1 MTATSEPGPAAAVH
15 GRRRLAVL
23 GSPIA
28 HSLSPALHTAA
39 YRALGL
45 DWEYTAVD
53 VAEDHLDAFLDGLT
67 PDWLGL
73 SLTMPLKHAIQP
85 RLSDIDRVGALT
97 GAVNTVR
104 FGETPAM
111 TPATP
116 AAGTP
121 TAGTPTAGTVPQR
134 TLTGY
139 NTDVPGLVRALAEA
153 GVERATHVTVLGAGA
168 TAASALTAAADL
180 GAESVEIIARTP
192 ERAAPLVDLGR
203 QLGLVVTTADLGTV
217 AATGRTSDLV
227 ISTMPGD
234 AELPLQFPPEFR
246 ARTPLFDVG
255 YAPWPTALARSWA
268 AAGGRADSGV
278 TMLLHQA
285 LVQIRIFVGND
296 PFLPLPEEDA
306 VLQAMRSAL
315 PRTSSSAPTD
325 TPPDSLPDT
334 PPGAAPGRAVEG

>member
-1 MTATSEPGPAAAVH
+1 MVEQTRPDPAVH

-53 VAEDHLDAFLDGLT
+53 VAGDQLDAFLDGLT

-85 RLSDIDRVGALT
+85 RLSDIDRVGTLT

-104 FGETPAM
+104 FGEAPA
-111 TPATP
+111 P

-121 TAGTPTAGTVPQR
+121 TGDTPTAGTVPPR
-134 TLTGY
+134 TATGY

-203 QLGLVVTTADLGTV
+203 QLGLVVTTAGLGTV
-217 AATGRTSDLV
+217 AAPGRTSDLV

-246 ARTPLFDVG
+246 AGTPLFDVG

-268 AAGGRADSGV
+268 AAGGRADSGA

-315 PRTSSSAPTD
+315 PGASSATPTG
-325 TPPDSLPDT
+325 TPPDTLPDT